1 MKSKI
6 WNKTV
11 IATEEQSVEIYPKSK
26 RHTECVDCKGKGE
39 AFFIKNE
46 LWYKYI
52 PKSKQKGI
60 ICLNCLEKRM
70 GRKLKKSDFQNSDI
84 HQYQPWWDDIE

>member
-1 MKSKI
+1 MI
-6 WNKTV
+6 NDFFNFL
-11 IATEEQSVEIYPKSK
+11 ESK

-39 AFFIKNE
+39 AFFIKDE

-60 ICLNCLEKRM
+60 ICLNCFEKRI

>member
-1 MKSKI
+1 MIKDFF
-6 WNKTV
+6 NFL
-11 IATEEQSVEIYPKSK
+11 ESK

-39 AFFIKNE
+39 AFFIKDE

-70 GRKLKKSDFQNSDI
+70 GGKLKKSDFQNSDI